1 MFSHNRLGSSI
12 ARRLLATT
20 AVALVLVGSP
30 APPANAQEVEIISG
44 TTATFVDARPAGA
57 GIRVTAYASLA
68 PERVEHRVA
77 SPLSAREILAVQE
90 ALAAAGEDPGVRDGR
105 LLDPTVIALN
115 RFQVDAGI
123 EVCGCVSYETVLAL
137 GLTPLV
143 VQTVI
148 GPADEPD
155 VEIIVGTPRLPAS
168 RDASD
173 SVVETP
179 PDTVFVVQQDDDSWW
194 GFPGYFAPF
203 RHRSRLGATPPTRG
217 GFPIGSSGRLGATR
231 VVPPPP

>member
-1 MFSHNRLGSSI
+1 MFIHNRLSSSI
-12 ARRLLATT
+12 ARRFMA
-20 AVALVLVGSP
+20 AAGVSLVLAGSP
-30 APPANAQEVEIISG
+30 APPAVAQEVEIISG
-44 TTATFVDARPAGA
+44 TSATFVDARPAGP
-57 GIRVTAYASLA
+57 GIRVTAYASTA

-77 SPLSAREILAVQE
+77 SPLSAREVLAVQE

-105 LLDPTVIALN
+105 MLDPTVIALN
-115 RFQVDAGI
+115 RFQVDAGLEI
-123 EVCGCVSYETVLAL
+123 CGCVSYETVLAL

-148 GPADEPD
+148 GTVEEPD

-168 RDASD
+168 RDASA

-194 GFPGYFAPF
+194 GFPGFFAPF
-203 RHRSRLGATPPTRG
+203 RHRSRLGAGPPSRG
-217 GFPIGSSGRLGATR
+217 GFPIGGSGRLGATR
-231 VVPPPP
+231 VVPPLP